1 VGKKIR
7 LQPKHKIILSSS
19 SPRRQRLFRVL
30 LKNFGLKFQIIPHNI
45 TEYIP
50 ENVKNYTNYAKKLA
64 RLKASAVS
72 NREKGVIVGADTIVV
87 QEGKILGK
95 PRNREHARKILR
107 RLSGKWHK
115 VYTGIFITNNVEG
128 KVFSAC
134 EVTKVKFRKLS
145 EAEIDFYVKS
155 KSPLDKAGAYGIQD
169 DFGSTFVEKIIGDYF
184 NVVGLPVL
192 KTYLGVKK
200 VFGLKI

>member
-1 VGKKIR
+1 
-7 LQPKHKIILSSS
+7 
-19 SPRRQRLFRVL
+19 
-30 LKNFGLKFQIIPHNI
+30 LKFQIIPHNI